1 MRALAGLAAVALPL
15 AAAAQGAGLRRPSVG
30 ADLPVLERLAGQAQE
45 RDRAAALAHPE
56 DLGLQQVFV
65 LPERPGQNQ
74 VAWYGF
80 AWQYVD
86 VPAPGG
92 GPGGLRLYF
101 YRGEQSQARR
111 ALPVILDAWARLRDV
126 FHYDPTR
133 RIPFILYATQRE
145 FQTQNVFQVSEA
157 VLGVTSPD
165 DLKMTVPYFGDH
177 ARFREVATHEL
188 VHQFQ
193 IQKMMDLAGS
203 DAASAIEVLPLWF
216 VEGIAEYYSRG
227 GIDGESDLFLRDL
240 VWNPDPAHGY
250 QVPAFADDRLLG
262 YIPTYKLGQA
272 RVAFLADTYG
282 QERIQALV
290 EQASLPDAGAGEGRA
305 FAGLVQRVLGE
316 PVEQVD
322 ARWRAWLK
330 RRTYPTWLAARQEL
344 SGVRELRRLPG
355 EPEACTTSPD
365 GEVVLC
371 RTLDRE
377 HGRAHLVLAD
387 ARRPQLAEVVASDDR
402 PGLESLHPVDHGV
415 AALGRDVLVFSAQAG
430 IGDQLYLRSYRR
442 TPAAGGRPA
451 ALRVGPLRPLEVLSP
466 EGERF
471 VAIADPAL
479 SPDGRRLAFV
489 GVTAAGLQELYVVP
503 LEGPP
508 RARRVTEDPYAKKDL
523 AWDRGP
529 GPGGLV
535 FASDATEHG
544 RLNLFRLDPDTGL
557 RTRLTT
563 GAAEDRHPAPRGDGS
578 LLFSSD
584 AAGKPDLW
592 ELRDGRRRRLTD
604 FATGLVAPHPA
615 GDGQGVLAGTF
626 LGGRFRLVEVQ
637 PIALLDEPWQEI
649 TPPQG
654 EPRPILETD
663 LPAAQDYRPLSPRN
677 WRPDAGFVFAGGD
690 GASLSGRAAVLFSDT
705 LRDRVA
711 FVDVSVYGGLEYT
724 QGLALY
730 QDRSRRTGLVLG
742 ASHTVQQQ
750 LDALDPYLA
759 YLQRDYGLVGA
770 LSRPLDRYRRVELE
784 LGLGA
789 TERYCPTDFSG
800 LVVLDCGGLQRA
812 GGPYAGTR
820 DWRRRNGGTNL
831 TVSPAVRYGHDS
843 VRYHPTAGP
852 VDGASLLLELGGG
865 WLPGRGAVHGFVTA
879 DAERFVPLLGRT
891 RLWLRLAL
899 GASFSPGGESRL
911 WERSFWL
918 TSEDNLRGYGP
929 GDAAYLIGTHYYV
942 ANAELRLPLD
952 PAFRLAF
959 FEYLTGVVGV
969 DFGGVFT
976 AWDGRRD
983 GSGALVEPGAWGS
996 RTLTGVLGLD
1006 LTIGPILFRL
1016 AFGHP
1021 FGIGGVRT
1029 PALAAH
1035 QAWVTN
1041 VTLRYV
1047 FI

>member
-1 MRALAGLAAVALPL
+1 MRLLAGLAVAALPL
-15 AAAAQGAGLRRPSVG
+15 AAAAQGLALRRPSVG
-30 ADLPVLERLAGQAQE
+30 ADLPLLERLADQAQE

-56 DLGLQQVFV
+56 DLALQQVFV

-86 VPAPGG
+86 VPPPGG

-101 YRGEQSQARR
+101 YRSEAAQARR
-111 ALPVILDAWARLRDV
+111 ALPVILDAWARLTEA

-188 VHQFQ
+188 VHQFH
-193 IQKMMDLAGS
+193 IQKMMDLAGPG
-203 DAASAIEVLPLWF
+203 AVSAIEVLPLWF

-227 GIDGESDLFLRDL
+227 GIDGETDLFLRDL
-240 VWNPDPAHGY
+240 VWNPDPAHRYLIPSFG
-250 QVPAFADDRLLG
+250 DDRVLG

-272 RVAFLADTYG
+272 RVAFVAEEYG
-282 QERIQALV
+282 RERIQAFIEL
-290 EQASLPDAGAGEGRA
+290 AALPGLAGEGRA

-316 PVEQVD
+316 PLEQVD

-330 RRTYPTWLAARQEL
+330 RRYYPAYLEARQDL
-344 SGVRELRRLPG
+344 PGVRELRRLPG
-355 EPEACTTSPD
+355 EPEACTTSPG

-377 HGRAHLVLAD
+377 RGRAHLVLAD
-387 ARRPQLAEVVASDDR
+387 ARSPRIAEVVASDDR
-402 PGLESLHPVDHGV
+402 PGMESLHPVDHGV
-415 AALGRDVLVFSAQAG
+415 AALGRDLLVFSAQDG
-430 IGDQLYLRSYRR
+430 VGDRLYRRSYRH

-451 ALRVGPLRPLEVLSP
+451 RLRVGPLEPLEVLSP

-471 VAIADPAL
+471 VAIADPSL
-479 SPDGRRLAFV
+479 SPDGTGLAFV
-489 GVTAAGLQELYVVP
+489 GVTAAGVQEIYLAP
-503 LEGPP
+503 LRGPS
-508 RARRVTEDPYAKKDL
+508 RARRLTDDPYAKKDL
-523 AWDRGP
+523 SWGP
-529 GPGGLV
+529 AGIA

-544 RLNLFRLDPDTGL
+544 RLNLFRLDPETGA

-563 GAAEDRHPAPRGDGS
+563 GPYEDRHPVAREDGS

-604 FATGLVAPHPA
+604 FSTGLSAPRPA
-615 GDGQGVLAGTF
+615 GPGQGVLAGTF

-637 PIALLDEPWQEI
+637 PIAYLDEPWQEI
-649 TPPQG
+649 PPPQG

-663 LPAAQDYRPLSPRN
+663 FPSAPRDYLPLSLAN
-677 WRPDAGFVFAGGD
+677 WRPDAGLVFAGGD
-690 GASLSGRAAVLFSDT
+690 GASLAGRAAVLFSDY
-705 LRDRVA
+705 LRDRTLL
-711 FVDVSVYGGLEYT
+711 VDLSVYGSLEYT
-724 QGLALY
+724 QALALY

-742 ASHTVQQQ
+742 AYHYVQQQ
-750 LDALDPYLA
+750 LDALDPNLA
-759 YLQRDYGLVGA
+759 YLQRDYGVVGA
-770 LSRPLDRYRRVELE
+770 LAHPLDRYRRVELE

-789 TERYCPTDFSG
+789 TERYCLTDFSG
-800 LVVLDCGGLQRA
+800 LVVLDCGGLQSA
-812 GGPYAGTR
+812 GGPYTSTG
-820 DWRRRNGGTNL
+820 DWRRRNGGTHPN
-831 TVSPAVRYGHDS
+831 VSAAVRFGYDS

-852 VDGASLLLELGGG
+852 LDGSSLLAELGGG
-865 WLPGRGAVHGFVTA
+865 WLPGRGAVEGFATL
-879 DAERFVPLLGRT
+879 DAERFQQLVGRS
-891 RLWLRLAL
+891 RLWFRLAL
-899 GASFSPGGESRL
+899 GSSFSPGGASRL

-929 GDAAYLIGTHYYV
+929 GDAAFLIGTHYYV

-959 FEYLTGVVGV
+959 FEYLTGVMGL

-983 GSGALVEPGAWGS
+983 ASGTLVEPGAWGA

-1006 LTIGPILFRL
+1006 LAVGPILFRL
-1016 AFGHP
+1016 DFGHP
-1021 FGIGGVRT
+1021 FDVGGVRT
-1029 PALAAH
+1029 PALASH
-1035 QAWVTN
+1035 EQWVTN
-1041 VTLRYV
+1041 LTLRYL
-1047 FI
+1047 FL